1 MQTFMKWMLETIRA
15 EGAMCNWVEESRFE
29 WTASTALAVS
39 QIVEGKTVVLIT
51 DRRRKWLEHYISS
64 NINLLS
70 KERPLIPVI
79 SLDRIYPEF
88 DNMTSGES
96 MDMLLDLL
104 ELSFGENYF
113 FWYIGK
119 GNDPRSDIAKR
130 SERSCLW
137 LLDEE
142 FGHAMRLRSY
152 DPILDIKLLQL
163 YRLFDL
169 SLNAVLF
176 GEVAVDE

>member
-1 MQTFMKWMLETIRA
+1 MKWMLETIRS
-15 EGAMCNWVEESRFE
+15 EGAMCNWVEECRFE
-29 WTASTALAVS
+29 WTSSTALAIS
-39 QIVEGKTVVLIT
+39 QIVEGKTVVIIT
-51 DRRRKWLEHYISS
+51 DRRRKWFQHYISL
-64 NINLLS
+64 NLNQLS
-70 KERPLIPVI
+70 KERPLIPII

-88 DNMTSGES
+88 DQMTGGES
-96 MDMLLDLL
+96 MDMLIDLLDL
-104 ELSFGENYF
+104 SYSGNYF

-130 SERSCLW
+130 SEHSCLW

-142 FGHAMRLRSY
+142 FGNAMRLRSY

-176 GEVAVDE
+176 GEVGMDE